1 MKRLVKVKS
10 IDVNKGARLDAG
22 MTPLLAA
29 SWHGH
34 EGCVR
39 ELLKAPGIDVVRT
52 RDVDGASPLMVA
64 AGLGHGVCVR
74 MIQDKMRELE
84 EEAQRELDRVTCK
97 FCGVVNEWC
106 PCRVPGWMERRG
118 ERVAAAVQAVSPPPR
133 LQQSPLA
140 PIRGLDGRGRKKKVV
155 LPALRRDL

>member
-1 MKRLVKVKS
+1 
-10 IDVNKGARLDAG
+10 
-22 MTPLLAA
+22 
-29 SWHGH
+29 
-34 EGCVR
+34 
-39 ELLKAPGIDVVRT
+39 
-52 RDVDGASPLMVA
+52 MVA
-64 AGLGHGVCVR
+64 AGRGHGVCVR